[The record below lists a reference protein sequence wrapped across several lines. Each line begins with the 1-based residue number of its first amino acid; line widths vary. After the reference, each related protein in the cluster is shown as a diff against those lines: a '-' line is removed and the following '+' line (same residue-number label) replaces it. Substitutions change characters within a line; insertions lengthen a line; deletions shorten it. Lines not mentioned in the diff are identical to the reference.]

1 MSAVAPAL
9 SPGLRHW
16 PIGAGLV
23 VLAVLWL
30 GPLHSIAGHVFSVHM
45 ALHLGVVVVA
55 APLLGIGL
63 KRWRSAVAGNQPR
76 VIWAVI
82 ASVFEM
88 LVVWGWHA
96 PPLQQAASASL
107 TAFAVQQGSFLLAG
121 VWLWWLSFSGNTR
134 TAAGVGALA
143 MLLTFMHM
151 TMLGVLIALAPELL
165 YAPEV
170 YAGVDFT
177 ERLFDQRVGGILMA
191 IAGAFPY
198 LAGGLVLANRL
209 LSDPQPG
216 TE

>member
-1 MSAVAPAL
+1 MPTVAPAL
-9 SPGLRHW
+9 NPGLRHW

-30 GPLHSIAGHVFSVHM
+30 GPLHSIAARVFSVHM
-45 ALHLGVVVVA
+45 ALHLGVVVIA

-63 KRWRSAVAGNQPR
+63 KRWRGDGAGAQPR
-76 VIWAVI
+76 LTGAVI

-88 LVVWGWHA
+88 VVVWGWHA
-96 PPLQQAASASL
+96 PPLQQAASSSL
-107 TAFAVQQGSFLLAG
+107 TAFVAQQGSFLLAG

-151 TMLGVLIALAPELL
+151 TMLGVLIALTPELL

-170 YAGVDFT
+170 YAGADLA

-198 LAGGLVLANRL
+198 LVGGLVLANRL
-209 LSDPQPG
+209 LSDPPG
-216 TE
+216 IE

>member
-16 PIGAGLV
+16 PIGAGLL

-30 GPLHSIAGHVFSVHM
+30 SPLHSIAGRVFSAHM

-76 VIWAVI
+76 LIWAVI

-96 PPLQQAASASL
+96 PPLQQAASTTT
-107 TAFAVQQGSFLLAG
+107 TAFVAQQFSFLLAG
-121 VWLWWLSFSGNTR
+121 VWLWWVSFSGTTR
-134 TAAGVGALA
+134 AAAGVGSLA

-165 YAPEV
+165 YASEV
-170 YAGVDFT
+170 YAGDRFP
-177 ERLFDQRVGGILMA
+177 EQLRDQRIGGVLMA
-191 IAGAFPY
+191 IAGAVPY
-198 LAGGLVLANRL
+198 LIGGLVLANRL
-209 LSDPQPG
+209 LGEGGSSPD
-216 TE
+216 